1 MKKIVVLITAVLF
14 SALSFGQTAK
24 QVLDK
29 AAAAVSSKSGV
40 TASFTMSSAQYG
52 NTSGTISVKGR
63 KFHASVPMAT
73 MWFDGKTQ
81 WTYMKKNNEVNVTTP
96 TEAQLQAINPYNFI
110 NLYKQGYL
118 EPFELPEPPIEEGE
132 SGVEKDVDMT
142 HLDPMFEDA
151 ARLIVTSQSGSTS
164 LIQRKYSI
172 GYNRAGRL
180 MDQLERA
187 GIVGAAHGSKPR
199 EVLIQDE
206 VSLENLLNS
215 LR

>member
-110 NLYKQGYL
+110 NMYKKGFKYTMTQTDKSYKVHL
-118 EPFELPEPPIEEGE
+118 TATDQSRRVKEMFIT
-132 SGVEKDVDMT
+132 VDKKT
-142 HLDPMFEDA
+142 YHPTEVKLLQKQKWTTFVISN
-151 ARLIVTSQSGSTS
+151 LVTSKLPDSEF
-164 LIQRKYSI
+164 RF
-172 GYNRAGRL
+172 N
-180 MDQLERA
+180 
-187 GIVGAAHGSKPR
+187 SKDFPSA
-199 EVLIQDE
+199 EVID
-206 VSLENLLNS
+206 